1 MCGTMDYLPP
11 EMIIGNK
18 HTDKVDLWSL
28 GVLCYEFLVG
38 SPPFESDE
46 TQLTYKKIRNVDYK
60 LPSNISAGARDLIR
74 KLLVFKPTD
83 RLTLE
88 GVKEH
93 EWVKSHDSP
102 LAPTVAKFVKLIG
115 VNETN
120 AILNNFH
127 LHEYARLKQLRELAL
142 VKDKTSTKAW
152 KMVHDVIFASLM
164 QAGHLIGGL
173 PTELK
178 AALKAKRIQ
187 GGGTVEQGANYT
199 LLEALVL
206 NHIMN
211 PLAWALDEKKHSTGR
226 HTHASRASTVPVQTV
241 AAVTKV
247 EVKGFHSVF
256 QAAAAV
262 VTPAVTAAA
271 ANSRK

>member
-60 LPSNISAGARDLIR
+60 FPSSISAGARDLIR

-93 EWVKSHDSP
+93 EWVKSHVRARRVERRGDRS
-102 LAPTVAKFVKLIG
+102 K
-115 VNETN
+115 ETSHDHSSSN
-120 AILNNFH
+120 RTDYNN
-127 LHEYARLKQLRELAL
+127 Q
-142 VKDKTSTKAW
+142 
-152 KMVHDVIFASLM
+152 
-164 QAGHLIGGL
+164 
-173 PTELK
+173 
-178 AALKAKRIQ
+178 
-187 GGGTVEQGANYT
+187 
-199 LLEALVL
+199 
-206 NHIMN
+206 
-211 PLAWALDEKKHSTGR
+211 
-226 HTHASRASTVPVQTV
+226 
-241 AAVTKV
+241 
-247 EVKGFHSVF
+247 
-256 QAAAAV
+256 
-262 VTPAVTAAA
+262 
-271 ANSRK
+271 